1 MNLIFIA
8 DIFVLI
14 CEQLGTIKNILQLEL
29 LSRYHQR
36 VIRNHGWMI
45 KLRVKNDTILEH
57 IIKNYR
63 FKNLSISPHVNINR
77 FVKELKNCHTLDL
90 YCTKVTD
97 ESVRELKNCHT
108 LNLCY
113 TNVTDESIRE
123 LKNCHTLSLFK
134 TNITD
139 KSVREL
145 KNCHTLDLRYTNVT
159 DESIRELKNCH
170 TLRL

>member
-29 LSRYHQR
+29 LSKYHQR
-36 VIRNHGWMI
+36 IIRNHGWMI

-63 FKNLSISPHVNINR
+63 FRNLSIFPHVNINR
-77 FVKELKNCHTLDL
+77 FVKELKNCHTL
-90 YCTKVTD
+90 Y
-97 ESVRELKNCHT
+97 
-108 LNLCY
+108 
-113 TNVTDESIRE
+113 
-123 LKNCHTLSLFK
+123 LSN

-139 KSVREL
+139 ASVREL
-145 KNCHTLDLRYTNVT
+145 KNCHTLDLSYTKVT
-159 DESIRELKNCH
+159 DASIKELNCH
-170 TLRL
+170 TLYLYSAEVTDKLVKELRLDGCIIYK